1 GVSMIVIAVI
11 NLVVITLLS
20 KPALILFHHYQTERK
35 AGRNPIFLASDL
47 PEIENVECWEKEDV
61 KDYLDARDGER
72 EDLGCPTSI
81 GSRGEVARSIQRLL
95 LWPCQPHRRRSY
107 CDRLVVAGC
116 HPWQPVQP

>member
-1 GVSMIVIAVI
+1 MVFIGSVISVELAWSIAGVSMIVIAVI

-61 KDYLDARDGER
+61 QDYLDAQ
-72 EDLGCPTSI
+72 
-81 GSRGEVARSIQRLL
+81 AK
-95 LWPCQPHRRRSY
+95 
-107 CDRLVVAGC
+107 
-116 HPWQPVQP
+116 